1 MRVELVISL
10 YMVSLENPENQNL
23 NPHFNVYLLRQCYH
37 KVYESMLISEI
48 KRAYIINP
56 ILHEGG

>member
-1 MRVELVISL
+1 
-10 YMVSLENPENQNL
+10 MVSLENPENQNL

-37 KVYESMLISEI
+37 KVYESISISEI

-56 ILHEGG
+56 ILYGGG